1 MNRSNG
7 LTANAAVIW
16 QESSRSFVHI
26 LTNSSGVTNSNLVVQ
41 SYANVSVGNV
51 LLINNAG
58 IYVDGTLGSSGQVL
72 QSDGSKTYWGPPGG
86 FTGGA
91 VPNQTT
97 FASNVVVS
105 NTTSSTSNV
114 TGALVVLGGAGI
126 QGNAYVDAIYT
137 RDGIL
142 WAGNGV
148 AFTSGSTGSTYGN
161 ANVSAYLTLGANIG
175 SGSTT
180 SNLVAAATTTSISTT
195 TGALV
200 VRGGAGIAGNVYI
213 GSTADQTVLLKSFP
227 KWADNTVRQTTQFT
241 TSTTTPTNPIVG
253 DQWYDSSTD
262 IVYEYINDG
271 TNNIWVDISSAFG
284 NNFVTLS
291 GVTVKATGN
300 AQATSTTT
308 GDLQVTGGASIATG
322 NLYIGGSGGRSITAT
337 GNIVVTG
344 DPSTSDT
351 TGALVVRGGLGVTSN
366 VTFAGNTTHAGKLV
380 VNEAT
385 NSEPYIMGSGAFHVA
400 GGISIG
406 KDLWVGGNIWV
417 NNVIS
422 QTSTIL
428 QVSEPLV
435 YLFPNSASYNY
446 DIGAFSEIPVDGE
459 PRYTGIVR
467 SVQSGEWVFFS
478 NIKNKPL
485 SGTIGISDPGVIFDP
500 LKAGNIIAANT
511 TVSTSTTTGALVVKG
526 GAGIAGNLYIGGS
539 NGVAIVAT
547 GNIIPSSNLS
557 VTNNLG
563 SDTRWWNN
571 FYGVSTQARY
581 ADLAENYL
589 ADAVYEYGTV
599 VCFGGEKEI
608 TISTTSHDPKV
619 AGVISKN
626 PAHLMNGAL
635 TGQFVLPL
643 ALQGRV
649 HCQVKGPISKGD
661 LVVASDVPGT
671 ACRLISSQFEHGCL
685 IGKSLETIL
694 DTSIQL
700 IEVVV
705 GRD

>member
-1 MNRSNG
+1 MALTKPKLSQNIDTDISVFSDPILVLHQGSTQPDIDVGFLMNRSNG

-58 IYVDGTLGSSGQVL
+58 IYVDGTLGSAGQVL
-72 QSDGSKTYWGPPGG
+72 QSDGSKSYWGAPGG

-97 FASNVVVS
+97 FASNLVVS
-105 NTTSSTSNV
+105 NTTTSTSNV

-126 QGNAYVDAIYT
+126 QGNVYVDAIYT

-148 AFTSGSTGSTYGN
+148 AFTSGGTSGSTYGN
-161 ANVSAYLTLGANIG
+161 ANVAAYLTLGANIG

-180 SNLVAAATTTSISTT
+180 SNLVAAATTTSTSTT

-200 VRGGAGIAGNVYI
+200 VLGGAGIAGNVYI
-213 GSTADQTVLLKSFP
+213 GATADQRVLLNSYP
-227 KWADNTVRQTTQFT
+227 SWAANTVRQTTRFI
-241 TSTTTPTNPIVG
+241 TSTTTPTNPIIG

-284 NNFVTLS
+284 NNFVVSS
-291 GVTVKATGN
+291 GVTIKATGN
-300 AQATSTTT
+300 NQATSTTT
-308 GDLQVTGGASIATG
+308 GDLQVTGGASIYTG
-322 NLYIGGSGGRSITAT
+322 NLYIGGSGGNAIVSNGDIYNQGNLYAT
-337 GNIVVTG
+337 GSIIPGANNVVNLG
-344 DPSTSDT
+344 STTAYWASAFV
-351 TGALVVRGGLGVTSN
+351 GQLTSN
-366 VTFAGNTTHAGKLV
+366 AATIGASGITSTGNVAINTDTNAGLTTNQTTAYLFNETASLV
-380 VNEAT
+380 K
-385 NSEPYIMGSGAFHVA
+385 IA
-400 GGISIG
+400 GGG
-406 KDLWVGGNIWV
+406 VA
-417 NNVIS
+417 
-422 QTSTIL
+422 
-428 QVSEPLV
+428 E
-435 YLFPNSASYNY
+435 FAS
-446 DIGAFSEIPVDGE
+446 
-459 PRYTGIVR
+459 
-467 SVQSGEWVFFS
+467 
-478 NIKNKPL
+478 
-485 SGTIGISDPGVIFDP
+485 
-500 LKAGNIIAANT
+500 NT
-511 TVSTSTTTGALVVKG
+511 QAISTTTGAIQLTG
-526 GAGIAGNLYIGGS
+526 GMSIATGNLFIGGS
-539 NGVAIVAT
+539 AGNAITVT

-557 VTNNLG
+557 VDNNLG
-563 SDTRWWNN
+563 SDTIWWNN

-649 HCQVKGPISKGD
+649 YCQVKGPISKGD
-661 LVVASDVPGT
+661 LVVASDIPGT
-671 ACRLISSQFEHGCL
+671 ACRLISSQFEYGCL
-685 IGKSLETIL
+685 IGKSLDTIL